1 LETKFDL
8 KAGAIVSLLI
18 ENHSKGT
25 DMSDQ
30 MTYVISDLQLTE
42 DGLGLITTL
51 AGMCSSS
58 IVLLAQTLKVD
69 PTELW
74 STIIT
79 GR

>member
-18 ENHSKGT
+18 ENYSNGT

-30 MTYVISDLQLTE
+30 LTYVISDLELTE
-42 DGLGLITTL
+42 DGLGLSTTL
-51 AGMCSSS
+51 AGMCSSAV
-58 IVLLAQTLKVD
+58 VLLAKALKVD

-74 STIIT
+74 SSILT